1 MEATPDREDYQ
12 IAIICALGIESKA
25 IIGIFDKIHETSV
38 NLWCKTN
45 GDHNAY
51 TTGRIGKH
59 NVVLTYM
66 PGLGK
71 ANTSTVASTIR
82 TTFRNIILALVV
94 GICGGAPC
102 TLGKDPKDIH
112 LGDVVISTEIK
123 QTDLGRNY
131 SDSFIAKTSNEGNL
145 GLPAKSVQSFLNK
158 LQNLH
163 SSLETKTHIG
173 TQALL
178 RHFDYQ
184 APDVKSEIL
193 YDSNYLHKHHEPS
206 NGPQRSICSSSP
218 AAMARKCLQRS
229 CNPFWS
235 CVFH

>member
-131 SDSFIAKTSNEGNL
+131 SDSFIAKTSNEVAKPAFLSGDKDSHWYPSSAPAFR
-145 GLPAKSVQSFLNK
+145 LPGAGREKRDF
-158 LQNLH
+158 
-163 SSLETKTHIG
+163 I
-173 TQALL
+173 
-178 RHFDYQ
+178 
-184 APDVKSEIL
+184 
-193 YDSNYLHKHHEPS
+193 
-206 NGPQRSICSSSP
+206 
-218 AAMARKCLQRS
+218 
-229 CNPFWS
+229 
-235 CVFH
+235 